1 MDWFRP
7 GLAQGERLIAR
18 CPDRGDGTFWRGLMA
33 ILVSVEVVVFVVL
46 YEVFGIGEAGAKLI
60 LLAGFGLVA
69 LWAMRWRFV
78 VTDRR
83 LLVRQGWSPTRVEE
97 IVLDEIEEVRS
108 EMGAFAERIVI
119 RARGRETVIS
129 LLGID
134 PAPFVAAI
142 RNARGAAT

>member
-1 MDWFRP
+1 MGWFRP
-7 GLAQGERLIAR
+7 NLAQGERLIAR
-18 CPDRGDGTFWRGLMA
+18 CPDRGDGTFWRSLTA
-33 ILVSVEVVVFVVL
+33 ILVSVEVVVFVVM
-46 YEVFGIGEAGAKLI
+46 YKVFGIGEAAAKLT

-83 LLVRQGWSPTRVEE
+83 LLLRQGWFPARVEE